1 MDGIGCAGGPSRSLL
16 CQRATARTLL
26 GAHSIQLGVSVR
38 IAVRDPRGIPVSRMN
53 RSVLVGGVVCV
64 GVFYA
69 LLSGDFIVILMSVVA
84 GYVIHTLLG

>member
-1 MDGIGCAGGPSRSLL
+1 
-16 CQRATARTLL
+16 
-26 GAHSIQLGVSVR
+26 
-38 IAVRDPRGIPVSRMN
+38 MN

-69 LLSGDFIVILMSVVA
+69 LLNGDFIVILMSVVA

>member
-1 MDGIGCAGGPSRSLL
+1 M
-16 CQRATARTLL
+16 
-26 GAHSIQLGVSVR
+26 QLGVFVR
-38 IAVRDPRGIPVSRMN
+38 IAVRDPGGVSVSRMN

-69 LLSGDFIVILMSVVA
+69 LLNGDFIVILMSVVA